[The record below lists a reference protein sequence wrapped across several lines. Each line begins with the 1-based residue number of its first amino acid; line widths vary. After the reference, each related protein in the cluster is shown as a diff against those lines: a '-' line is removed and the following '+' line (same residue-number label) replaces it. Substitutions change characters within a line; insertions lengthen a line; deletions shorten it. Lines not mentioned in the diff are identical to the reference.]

1 MDLSVLVDELG
12 ISNDA
17 LSSKAAEYVRVSK
30 MRVRNLGDAEIC
42 RNVVCLHLAS
52 TLYDYPFPDT
62 LAVRYSGVS
71 DKVYRRTYELLRGQL
86 NVPNTLTLNSL
97 AVKFGCVSIIEFAD
111 SVLRAF
117 RAHSGEDAAEPSS
130 ESSPIDTAA
139 TFYVCAKRRKA
150 KIDMKQLMKICNAS
164 TREWKETCQEIEEV
178 CANELGPLRPP
189 RRKPVS
195 SDTRGEDSE
204 NPQDGENVLP
214 DNNINEECTKSE
226 LGAKRRRTRT
236 MDTDVARDAG
246 TAHKKSRQN
255 SLHSRH
261 SSAPAPDL

>member
-1 MDLSVLVDELG
+1 MSHW
-12 ISNDA
+12 SYC
-17 LSSKAAEYVRVSK
+17 S
-30 MRVRNLGDAEIC
+30 
-42 RNVVCLHLAS
+42 
-52 TLYDYPFPDT
+52 
-62 LAVRYSGVS
+62 
-71 DKVYRRTYELLRGQL
+71 
-86 NVPNTLTLNSL
+86 
-97 AVKFGCVSIIEFAD
+97 
-111 SVLRAF
+111 
-117 RAHSGEDAAEPSS
+117 SGEDAAEPSS

-214 DNNINEECTKSE
+214 DNNVNV
-226 LGAKRRRTRT
+226 GAVSLLHREADVTRRC
-236 MDTDVARDAG
+236 V
-246 TAHKKSRQN
+246 SR
-255 SLHSRH
+255 
-261 SSAPAPDL
+261 